1 MFEVKGLAVAAN
13 IGTDELTLEQR
24 VSRWQLVIPFLIYCA
39 LSILLF
45 GRGVLGHFSTVHIG
59 SGGDPPSMMWSL
71 AWWPHAIAN
80 GLNPFVTGTIW
91 APYGFN
97 LTWSTRIPLI
107 SLLATPLIAAFG
119 PVASLNIVCLLG
131 PPLAAWCG
139 FLVCLDLSED
149 YWASILGGYIFGFC
163 PFMFGALSFARLHLI
178 SVFPVPLA
186 IYLAIR
192 RFREKITAHRF
203 ALLFVLVLVAEF
215 LCSVEIFATMTIFG
229 GMALVLAWLLNPGE
243 VRHRLSN
250 LLLIVA
256 GSSVAALIVVSP
268 YLYYFF
274 FAERP
279 FDGPIWNS
287 QVLSADALNLL
298 IPSPL
303 NEIGCLPLLES
314 ISRTFN
320 HGRSAE
326 TVAYLSWPLLI
337 IAAVYARRH
346 WHEPLGKLLV
356 DFALVLLVFS
366 FGGVLIVKGNLSG
379 IGLPW
384 QILET
389 SVLKN
394 AAPVRLL
401 LYVYLI
407 LAVITS
413 LWLSAANL
421 RPWLKLTI
429 GAAII
434 ALQLPN
440 LSAAF
445 WVHSVVEPAFFR
457 DGLYRNYLK
466 KDDTVLIL
474 PFWPRGDMMLW
485 QAETRMYFRMAG
497 GDGPWPKP
505 FRRWPIIDAFAWRSW
520 VPDAPAQFDSY
531 LTDNGVSALI
541 VEDSNLPLWGKLASS
556 LPTAPIRVGGVSLY
570 RLPKQSVTSSR
581 LTLIGMRKRFDNQR
595 YETLLVAIQKYLS
608 NGGNERD
615 LIAAK
620 APDLGLI
627 PANAIIGPPIDL
639 YPEDNRY
646 GIQLRTDRDNI
657 TVGEFAWQP
666 VAEELIEKYR
676 SCSSSAQFTSIWL
689 GRSKSETVGQV
700 SMSFDR
706 QQLAKAAV
714 IAEAALEHET
724 GALQIPR

>member
-1 MFEVKGLAVAAN
+1 MFEVKGLAVGAN
-13 IGTDELTLEQR
+13 IGTDELTLDRR

-45 GRGVLGHFSTVHIG
+45 GRALLGHFSAVHIG

-91 APYGFN
+91 APYGLN

-107 SLLATPLIAAFG
+107 SLLGAPLIAAFG
-119 PVASLNIVCLLG
+119 PVASLNIACLLG

-178 SVFPVPLA
+178 SAFPVPLA

-192 RFREKITAHRF
+192 RFREKITVYRF
-203 ALLFVLVLVAEF
+203 ALLFALVLVAEF

-256 GSSVAALIVVSP
+256 GSYVAAFIVVSP
-268 YLYYFF
+268 YLFYFF
-274 FAERP
+274 FEERP

-303 NEIGCLPLLES
+303 NEIGCLPLFES

-356 DFALVLLVFS
+356 DFAVVLLVFS
-366 FGGVLIVKGNLSG
+366 FGGVLMVKGNLSG

-384 QILET
+384 QILDET

-429 GAAII
+429 AAAII

-474 PFWPRGDMMLW
+474 PFWPRGDSMLW

-497 GDGPWPKP
+497 GDGPWPKQ

-556 LPTAPIRVGGVSLY
+556 LPTAPIRVGGVSIY

-615 LIAAK
+615 LVAAK

-627 PANAIIGPPIDL
+627 PANAIIGPPVDL
-639 YPEDNRY
+639 FPEDNRY
-646 GIQLRTDRDNI
+646 GIQLHTGGDDI
-657 TVGEFAWQP
+657 IVGEFASQP
-666 VAEELIEKYR
+666 AAEELIEKYR
-676 SCSSSAQFTSIWL
+676 SCSSSAQFTGIWL
-689 GRSKSETVGQV
+689 GRTRAETVGQV

-706 QQLAKAAV
+706 QQLARAAA
-714 IAEAALEHET
+714 IAQAAPKPASRRL
-724 GALQIPR
+724 RR

>member
-1 MFEVKGLAVAAN
+1 MFEVKGLAVGAN
-13 IGTDELTLEQR
+13 IGTNDLMLER
-24 VSRWQLVIPFLIYCA
+24 RDSRWQLVIPFLIYCA
-39 LSILLF
+39 LSILVF
-45 GRGVLGHFSTVHIG
+45 GRALLGHFSAVHIG

-107 SLLATPLIAAFG
+107 SLLAAPLIAAFG
-119 PVASLNIVCLLG
+119 PVASLNIACLLG

-186 IYLAIR
+186 VFLAIR
-192 RFREKITAHRF
+192 RFREKITVYRF
-203 ALLFVLVLVAEF
+203 ALLFALVLVAEF
-215 LCSVEIFATMTIFG
+215 LCSVEIFATLTIFG

-256 GSSVAALIVVSP
+256 GTYAAAFLM
-268 YLYYFF
+268 
-274 FAERP
+274 
-279 FDGPIWNS
+279 
-287 QVLSADALNLL
+287 
-298 IPSPL
+298 
-303 NEIGCLPLLES
+303 
-314 ISRTFN
+314 
-320 HGRSAE
+320 
-326 TVAYLSWPLLI
+326 
-337 IAAVYARRH
+337 
-346 WHEPLGKLLV
+346 
-356 DFALVLLVFS
+356 
-366 FGGVLIVKGNLSG
+366 VKGTLSG

-466 KDDTVLIL
+466 KDDTVL
-474 PFWPRGDMMLW
+474 
-485 QAETRMYFRMAG
+485 
-497 GDGPWPKP
+497 
-505 FRRWPIIDAFAWRSW
+505 
-520 VPDAPAQFDSY
+520 
-531 LTDNGVSALI
+531 
-541 VEDSNLPLWGKLASS
+541 
-556 LPTAPIRVGGVSLY
+556 
-570 RLPKQSVTSSR
+570 
-581 LTLIGMRKRFDNQR
+581 
-595 YETLLVAIQKYLS
+595 
-608 NGGNERD
+608 
-615 LIAAK
+615 
-620 APDLGLI
+620 
-627 PANAIIGPPIDL
+627 
-639 YPEDNRY
+639 
-646 GIQLRTDRDNI
+646 
-657 TVGEFAWQP
+657 
-666 VAEELIEKYR
+666 
-676 SCSSSAQFTSIWL
+676 
-689 GRSKSETVGQV
+689 
-700 SMSFDR
+700 
-706 QQLAKAAV
+706 
-714 IAEAALEHET
+714 
-724 GALQIPR
+724 